1 MTVTN
6 ELLFSLRVQ
15 TFKKN
20 TQKYLINGLRHFW
33 IPVSIFFRI
42 LSLQLINTLALF
54 ISNMKKPQKVT
65 IQYSQK
71 ILQLNIKSV
80 LFPSYLIVAAMSLW
94 ITLVTAIL
102 KEKKKHGETWRNKVE
117 SEIKFEFLVWL
128 FRHYAT
134 RELERKNVAQIT
146 H

>member
-15 TFKKN
+15 TFEKN

-80 LFPSYLIVAAMSLW
+80 LFPSYLIVAAMSL
-94 ITLVTAIL
+94 
-102 KEKKKHGETWRNKVE
+102 
-117 SEIKFEFLVWL
+117 
-128 FRHYAT
+128 
-134 RELERKNVAQIT
+134 
-146 H
+146 